1 MDLENSNTKKTT
13 YHSVYKPYVQVG
25 RDTIEDVEYL
35 IFEHSGW
42 FEKKEIKTCK
52 DLLEKIW
59 DAITTTFYRIKHK
72 VRDIYWKIRYGFQRM
87 FKGYDV
93 VDTFETFAK
102 FIERYSKI
110 LNDYK
115 KHHWGYPGGDITEEA
130 WESIIDEMLYH
141 LKYMDQETVILELEK
156 DVPDDWSVSV
166 KNTYEIMDKHKDAF
180 FELFGKYFYYL
191 WD

>member
-1 MDLENSNTKKTT
+1 MDLENSNTRKTT

-25 RDTIEDVEYL
+25 RDTVENVEYL

-42 FEKKEIKTCK
+42 FKKKEVKTFK

-59 DAITTTFYRIKHK
+59 DAITTPFYRIKHK

-102 FIERYSKI
+102 FVERYSNI
-110 LNDYK
+110 LAEYRK
-115 KHHWGYPGGDITEEA
+115 KHWGYPGDLTEEE
-130 WESIIDEMLYH
+130 WDDIVDEMIYH
-141 LKYMDQETVILELEK
+141 LHYMNEQTVIDELEK
-156 DVPDDWSVSV
+156 DVSYEWSVSGKV
-166 KNTYEIMDKHKDAF
+166 VSEIMDKHKDEF
-180 FELFGKYFYYL
+180 FTLFSKYFFCL

>member
-1 MDLENSNTKKTT
+1 MDLENSNTRKTT
-13 YHSVYKPYVQVG
+13 YHSVCKPYVQVG

-42 FEKKEIKTCK
+42 FEKKEIKTFK

-59 DAITTTFYRIKHK
+59 DAITIPFYRIKHK

-102 FIERYSKI
+102 FVERYGKI
-110 LNDYK
+110 LTEYRK
-115 KHHWGYPGGDITEEA
+115 KHWGYPGDLTEEE
-130 WESIIDEMLYH
+130 WDDIVDEMIYH
-141 LKYMDQETVILELEK
+141 LHYMNEQTVIDELEK
-156 DVPDDWSVSV
+156 DVPYEWSVSGKV
-166 KNTYEIMDKHKDAF
+166 VSEIMDKHKDEF
-180 FELFGKYFYYL
+180 FTLFSKYFYHL